1 MSKNPGK
8 KVFSMK
14 GAAALFLAVLL
25 LPTMYLLR
33 SPASAPSYEGLQEA
47 APVSVRVTA
56 APVERKAVLRQ
67 GFSASATL
75 EAKESVVLLSKV
87 AGRLKEMNVFQGE
100 PVKKGDLVAVLDHR
114 DQDAQEKSL
123 EAQVNAAKAE
133 AEQSRAQ
140 LQNAV
145 KEMERYERLLKEGY
159 ATQQELDSRITTY
172 QSSRASHNRSLAAVK
187 QQEANLSAQKVS
199 KSEYTLISPLDG
211 IVLKDFSLAPGT
223 MISASTSIAEIAD
236 VQTMKGVVR
245 LSELQASRV
254 SAGMKALLSGDG
266 FPGMEIGGK
275 VSRISPYVDTSTRTL
290 QVEVL
295 ADNAASGGVLKPG
308 MFVTVFFVESETRDA
323 LTIPAHALRGDG
335 RVFVEEDGRARERI
349 ITTGLSVSDAVQV
362 LSGLE
367 EGERVI
373 VGGKNLKEGDPVS
386 VEP

>member
-114 DQDAQEKSL
+114 DQDAQVKSL